1 MNRGNKPTRYPR
13 LLLNRLAIATL
24 AGIATLASA
33 QAAEGHAPVAYQ
45 IGAGSVTSQLQQV
58 AEQSA
63 VTIRIDK
70 TLLAGRQSPGLQGEY
85 TPKQAIDTLLAGTDV
100 QAVSDSAGTYSL
112 QQGGLNLQA
121 VMVSGEKLERSLK
134 ETTTA
139 VSVLSGADVDTGEL
153 QSVYNIGN
161 RVPNLTKNGAGLVN
175 IRGVEGTGP
184 ASGVFTLISGA
195 RPRISTTVDG
205 SAEAWSGQQYL
216 DVGLWDVK
224 QVEVLRG
231 PQSTTQG
238 RNAIGGAIIVE
249 TNDPSF
255 TWEGATR
262 AGWETEDGRGQLAG
276 VVSGPLIENELAFR
290 LAAEGLK
297 GNTYTDYSAI
307 NGQTGKPWTVDPSA
321 VEKHSI
327 RGKLLWTPE
336 AISDLSAKLTVAQR
350 KHDGAYL
357 NWAEGDPKDYEF
369 TGATSNTRVSDT
381 DSTVVSTDIE
391 YGLSESLTAHLLLS
405 HTDYQAHFTE
415 SGADNFQMD
424 QDEKTDTLEA
434 RLAYAGLDNDVD
446 GVVGVYY
453 SKRDQDLLA
462 APNGFVGDDQTKT
475 SAVFGESTVGLTE
488 RLDLILGARLERE
501 EQTRDVTAWP
511 GAAWQGLV
519 QTDIGETMLL
529 PKLGLSYAITP
540 QTTLGLTARE
550 GYNPGG
556 GSLDWNT
563 SEFYEYDKEE
573 VKTYEFSSRSLLL
586 NNRLSLNANLFFND
600 YTDYQALQ
608 NRRFTNVKG
617 GETYGFEIDATAYL
631 DDRLE
636 VFGSLGLLHSKV
648 TEANAE
654 NPGIEGNEFSSAP
667 DYTAGL
673 GFKKTLDSGFFFGG
687 DVSYV
692 AEYYSDLEN
701 TKGLEAG
708 DYLLTNLNAGYEA
721 DEYSIRLYSR
731 NLFDEETIYRTNA
744 NWGGNSYWVGAP
756 RTLGI
761 VADYRF

>member
-1 MNRGNKPTRYPR
+1 M
-13 LLLNRLAIATL
+13 
-24 AGIATLASA
+24 
-33 QAAEGHAPVAYQ
+33 
-45 IGAGSVTSQLQQV
+45 
-58 AEQSA
+58 
-63 VTIRIDK
+63 
-70 TLLAGRQSPGLQGEY
+70 
-85 TPKQAIDTLLAGTDV
+85 
-100 QAVSDSAGTYSL
+100 
-112 QQGGLNLQA
+112 
-121 VMVSGEKLERSLK
+121 
-134 ETTTA
+134 
-139 VSVLSGADVDTGEL
+139 
-153 QSVYNIGN
+153 
-161 RVPNLTKNGAGLVN
+161 
-175 IRGVEGTGP
+175 
-184 ASGVFTLISGA
+184 
-195 RPRISTTVDG
+195 
-205 SAEAWSGQQYL
+205 
-216 DVGLWDVK
+216 
-224 QVEVLRG
+224 
-231 PQSTTQG
+231 
-238 RNAIGGAIIVE
+238 
-249 TNDPSF
+249 
-255 TWEGATR
+255 
-262 AGWETEDGRGQLAG
+262 
-276 VVSGPLIENELAFR
+276 
-290 LAAEGLK
+290 
-297 GNTYTDYSAI
+297 
-307 NGQTGKPWTVDPSA
+307 
-321 VEKHSI
+321 
-327 RGKLLWTPE
+327 
-336 AISDLSAKLTVAQR
+336 
-350 KHDGAYL
+350 
-357 NWAEGDPKDYEF
+357 
-369 TGATSNTRVSDT
+369 
-381 DSTVVSTDIE
+381 
-391 YGLSESLTAHLLLS
+391 
-405 HTDYQAHFTE
+405 
-415 SGADNFQMD
+415 
-424 QDEKTDTLEA
+424 
-434 RLAYAGLDNDVD
+434 
-446 GVVGVYY
+446 GVYY

-529 PKLGLSYAITP
+529 PKVGLSYAITP